1 MKKKIITLVV
11 ITVIFALVIVTSCF
25 IGLVN
30 ISTIKD
36 AKETLAIYN
45 ECVAREDYKDSK
57 LLSLYKFKDNLVRFT
72 VINKDGDVIFDN
84 EIAKLDNHNNR
95 QEIID
100 AFKNGSGSSVRY
112 SESLSTSMV
121 YVATKIDDNTVIRS
135 SVPVNNIRVFT
146 SVTLKYYI
154 AIILLVFVLSLFLA
168 VKLVKIIVYP
178 INELQKVTS
187 KIENG
192 DLNKRAIIYNYDE
205 IGFLAQTF
213 NNIADQ
219 LEIRIIDSLDKKNK
233 LEAILESMESGV
245 IAIDNNEN
253 IILINSYSQKLFDL
267 KEDNIGKKI
276 SDCIIDYDLIN
287 FIREIPEIGTKE
299 VKLFHPIERELR
311 VKKSPIINYLN
322 NSIGIVITVQDITDI
337 KRLENMRSEFV
348 ANVSHELK
356 TPLTSIKGFSE
367 TLRYVD
373 DSETKNK
380 FLDIIDKESERLT
393 NLINDILILSNIE
406 NIHKM
411 ESEYFNPGDVIENV
425 LDMVKSQAYK
435 KSIIIKYNDCFNSEI
450 LGSKDKFHQLAVNLI
465 ENAIKYSNENGI
477 VKIDLTLEE
486 QYFVFKVKD
495 NGIGIPKNDIPRIFE
510 RFYRVDKSR
519 STRGTG
525 LGLAIV
531 KHIVKLFNG
540 EISVKSKVGIGST
553 FTVKIKKVINIKDKL
568 KIY

>member
-45 ECVAREDYKDSK
+45 ECVVREDYKNSK

-72 VINKDGDVIFDN
+72 VINKEGEVIFDN
-84 EIAKLDNHNNR
+84 EITKLDNHNNR

-135 SVPVNNIRVFT
+135 SVPVNSIRVFT
-146 SVTLKYYI
+146 SGTLKYYI

-299 VKLFHPIERELR
+299 IKLFHPIERELR

-553 FTVKIKKVINIKDKL
+553 FTVKIKK
-568 KIY
+568 

>member
-45 ECVAREDYKDSK
+45 ECVVREDYKDSK

-112 SESLSTSMV
+112 SASLSTSMV

-135 SVPVNNIRVFT
+135 SVPVNSIRVFT
-146 SVTLKYYI
+146 SGTLKYYI

-311 VKKSPIINYLN
+311 VKKSPIISYLN

-540 EISVKSKVGIGST
+540 EISVKSKVGRGST
-553 FTVKIKKVINIKDKL
+553 FTVKIKK
-568 KIY
+568 

>member
-45 ECVAREDYKDSK
+45 ECVVREDYKDSK

-72 VINKDGDVIFDN
+72 VINKEGEVIFDN
-84 EIAKLDNHNNR
+84 EITKLDNHNNR

-135 SVPVNNIRVFT
+135 SVPVNSIRVFT
-146 SVTLKYYI
+146 SGTLKYYI

-253 IILINSYSQKLFDL
+253 IILVNSYSQKLFDL

-348 ANVSHELK
+348 ANASHELK

-465 ENAIKYSNENGI
+465 ENAIKYSNENGV

-540 EISVKSKVGIGST
+540 EISVKSKVGRGST
-553 FTVKIKKVINIKDKL
+553 FTVKIKK
-568 KIY
+568 

>member
-11 ITVIFALVIVTSCF
+11 ITVIFVLVIVTSCF

-72 VINKDGDVIFDN
+72 VINKDGEVIFDN

-112 SESLSTSMV
+112 SASLSTSMV

-553 FTVKIKKVINIKDKL
+553 FTVKIKK
-568 KIY
+568 

>member
-45 ECVAREDYKDSK
+45 ECVVREDYKDSK

-72 VINKDGDVIFDN
+72 VINKEGEVIFDN
-84 EIAKLDNHNNR
+84 EITKLDNHNNR

-112 SESLSTSMV
+112 SASLSTSMV

-146 SVTLKYYI
+146 SGTLKYYI

-553 FTVKIKKVINIKDKL
+553 FIVKIKK
-568 KIY
+568 

>member
-45 ECVAREDYKDSK
+45 ECVVREDYKDSK

-72 VINKDGDVIFDN
+72 VINKDGEVIFDN

-112 SESLSTSMV
+112 SASLSTSMV

-553 FTVKIKKVINIKDKL
+553 FTVKIKK
-568 KIY
+568 

>member
-11 ITVIFALVIVTSCF
+11 ITVIFALVIVTNCF

-72 VINKDGDVIFDN
+72 VINKEGEVIFDN

-112 SESLSTSMV
+112 SASLSTSMV

-146 SVTLKYYI
+146 SGTLKYYI

-168 VKLVKIIVYP
+168 IKLVKIIVYP

-553 FTVKIKKVINIKDKL
+553 FIVKIKK
-568 KIY
+568 

>member
-45 ECVAREDYKDSK
+45 ECVVREDYKDSK

-72 VINKDGDVIFDN
+72 VINKEGEVIFDN

-112 SESLSTSMV
+112 SVSLSTSMV

-146 SVTLKYYI
+146 SGTLKYYI

-299 VKLFHPIERELR
+299 IKLFHPIERELR

-553 FTVKIKKVINIKDKL
+553 FTVKIKK
-568 KIY
+568 

>member
-72 VINKDGDVIFDN
+72 VINKDGEVIFDN

-112 SESLSTSMV
+112 SASLSTSMV

-540 EISVKSKVGIGST
+540 EISVKSKLGIGST
-553 FTVKIKKVINIKDKL
+553 FTVKIKK
-568 KIY
+568 

>member
-45 ECVAREDYKDSK
+45 ECVVREDYKDSK

-72 VINKDGDVIFDN
+72 VINKEGEVIFDN

-112 SESLSTSMV
+112 SASLSTSMV

-299 VKLFHPIERELR
+299 IKLFHPIERELR

-553 FTVKIKKVINIKDKL
+553 FTVKIKK
-568 KIY
+568 

>member
-45 ECVAREDYKDSK
+45 ECVVREDYKDSK

-72 VINKDGDVIFDN
+72 VINKEGEVIFDN
-84 EIAKLDNHNNR
+84 EITKLDNHNNR

-135 SVPVNNIRVFT
+135 SVPVNSIRVFT
-146 SVTLKYYI
+146 SGTLKYYI

-299 VKLFHPIERELR
+299 IKLFHPIERELR

-540 EISVKSKVGIGST
+540 EISVKSKVGRI
-553 FTVKIKKVINIKDKL
+553 I
-568 KIY
+568 

>member
-45 ECVAREDYKDSK
+45 ECVVREDYKDSK

-72 VINKDGDVIFDN
+72 VINKEGEVIFDN
-84 EIAKLDNHNNR
+84 EITKLDNHNNR

-135 SVPVNNIRVFT
+135 SVPVNSIRVFT
-146 SVTLKYYI
+146 SGTLKYYI

-299 VKLFHPIERELR
+299 IKLFHPIERELR

-477 VKIDLTLEE
+477 VKIYLTLEE

-540 EISVKSKVGIGST
+540 EISVKSKVGRGST
-553 FTVKIKKVINIKDKL
+553 FTVKIKK
-568 KIY
+568 

>member
-45 ECVAREDYKDSK
+45 ECVVREDYKDSK

-72 VINKDGDVIFDN
+72 VINKEGEVIFDN
-84 EIAKLDNHNNR
+84 EITKLDNHNNR

-135 SVPVNNIRVFT
+135 SVPVNSIRVFT
-146 SVTLKYYI
+146 SGTLKYYI

-299 VKLFHPIERELR
+299 IKLFHPIERELR

-450 LGSKDKFHQLAVNLI
+450 LGSKDKFHQLAVN
-465 ENAIKYSNENGI
+465 SNENGV

-540 EISVKSKVGIGST
+540 EISVKSKVGRGST
-553 FTVKIKKVINIKDKL
+553 FTVKIKK
-568 KIY
+568 

>member
-72 VINKDGDVIFDN
+72 VINKDGEVIFDN

-112 SESLSTSMV
+112 SASLSTSMV

-299 VKLFHPIERELR
+299 IKLFHPIERELR

-553 FTVKIKKVINIKDKL
+553 FIVKIKK
-568 KIY
+568 

>member
-45 ECVAREDYKDSK
+45 ECVVREDYKDSK

-72 VINKDGDVIFDN
+72 VINKEGEVIFDN

-135 SVPVNNIRVFT
+135 SVPVNSIRVFT
-146 SVTLKYYI
+146 SGTLKYYI

-553 FTVKIKKVINIKDKL
+553 FTVKIKK
-568 KIY
+568 

>member
-72 VINKDGDVIFDN
+72 VINKEGEVIFDN
-84 EIAKLDNHNNR
+84 EITKLDNHNNR

-135 SVPVNNIRVFT
+135 SVPVSNIRVFT
-146 SVTLKYYI
+146 SGTLNYYI

-299 VKLFHPIERELR
+299 IKLFHPIERELR

-465 ENAIKYSNENGI
+465 ENAIKYSNENGV

-540 EISVKSKVGIGST
+540 EISVKSKVGRGST
-553 FTVKIKKVINIKDKL
+553 FTVKIKK
-568 KIY
+568 

>member
-45 ECVAREDYKDSK
+45 ECVVREDYKDSK

-72 VINKDGDVIFDN
+72 VINKEGEVIFDN
-84 EIAKLDNHNNR
+84 EITKLDNHNNR

-135 SVPVNNIRVFT
+135 SVPVNSIRVFT
-146 SVTLKYYI
+146 SGTLKYYI

-299 VKLFHPIERELR
+299 IKLFHPIERELR

-373 DSETKNK
+373 DRETKNK

-465 ENAIKYSNENGI
+465 ENAIKYSNENGV
-477 VKIDLTLEE
+477 VKIYLTLEE

-540 EISVKSKVGIGST
+540 EISVKSKVGRGST
-553 FTVKIKKVINIKDKL
+553 FTVKIKK
-568 KIY
+568 

>member
-72 VINKDGDVIFDN
+72 VINKDGEVIFDN

-112 SESLSTSMV
+112 SASLSTSMV

-465 ENAIKYSNENGI
+465 ENAIKYSNENGV

-540 EISVKSKVGIGST
+540 EISVKSKVGRGST
-553 FTVKIKKVINIKDKL
+553 FTVKIKK
-568 KIY
+568 

>member
-45 ECVAREDYKDSK
+45 ECVARKDYKDSK

-72 VINKDGDVIFDN
+72 VINKEGEVIFDN

-112 SESLSTSMV
+112 SASLSTSMV

-146 SVTLKYYI
+146 SGTLKYYI

-168 VKLVKIIVYP
+168 IKLVKIIVYP

-553 FTVKIKKVINIKDKL
+553 FTVKIKK
-568 KIY
+568 

>member
-72 VINKDGDVIFDN
+72 VINKEGEVIFDN

-112 SESLSTSMV
+112 SASLSTSMV

-146 SVTLKYYI
+146 SGTLKYYI

-168 VKLVKIIVYP
+168 IKLVKIIVYP

-486 QYFVFKVKD
+486 QYFVFKVED
-495 NGIGIPKNDIPRIFE
+495 NGVGIPKNDIPRIFE

-540 EISVKSKVGIGST
+540 EISVKSKVGMGST
-553 FTVKIKKVINIKDKL
+553 FTVKIKK
-568 KIY
+568 

>member
-72 VINKDGDVIFDN
+72 VINKEGEVIFDN

-112 SESLSTSMV
+112 SASLSTSMV

-135 SVPVNNIRVFT
+135 SVPVNSIRVFT
-146 SVTLKYYI
+146 SGTLKYYI

-299 VKLFHPIERELR
+299 IKLFHPIERELR

-553 FTVKIKKVINIKDKL
+553 FTVKIKK
-568 KIY
+568 

>member
-72 VINKDGDVIFDN
+72 MINKEGEVIFDN
-84 EIAKLDNHNNR
+84 EITKLDNHNNR

-112 SESLSTSMV
+112 SASLSTSMV

-135 SVPVNNIRVFT
+135 SVPVNSIRVFT
-146 SVTLKYYI
+146 SGTLKYYI

-168 VKLVKIIVYP
+168 IKLVKIIVYP

-465 ENAIKYSNENGI
+465 ENAIKYSNENGV

-553 FTVKIKKVINIKDKL
+553 FTVKIKK
-568 KIY
+568 

>member
-45 ECVAREDYKDSK
+45 ECVVREDYKDSK

-72 VINKDGDVIFDN
+72 VINKEGEVIFDN
-84 EIAKLDNHNNR
+84 EITKLDNHNNR

-135 SVPVNNIRVFT
+135 SVPVNSIRVFT
-146 SVTLKYYI
+146 SGTLKYYI

-299 VKLFHPIERELR
+299 IKLFHPIERELR

-411 ESEYFNPGDVIENV
+411 EIEYFNPGDVIENV

-435 KSIIIKYNDCFNSEI
+435 KSIIKYNDCFNSEI

-540 EISVKSKVGIGST
+540 EISVKSKVGRGST
-553 FTVKIKKVINIKDKL
+553 FTVKIKK
-568 KIY
+568 

>member
-72 VINKDGDVIFDN
+72 VINKEGEVIFDN

-112 SESLSTSMV
+112 SASLSTSMV

-146 SVTLKYYI
+146 SGTLKYYI

-287 FIREIPEIGTKE
+287 FIREIPEIGAKE

-553 FTVKIKKVINIKDKL
+553 FTVKIKK
-568 KIY
+568 

>member
-72 VINKDGDVIFDN
+72 VINKEGEVIFDN
-84 EIAKLDNHNNR
+84 EIAKLDNHNKR

-112 SESLSTSMV
+112 SASLSTSMV

-146 SVTLKYYI
+146 SGTLKYYI

-348 ANVSHELK
+348 ANVSHDLK

-553 FTVKIKKVINIKDKL
+553 FTVKIKK
-568 KIY
+568 

>member
-45 ECVAREDYKDSK
+45 ECVVREDYKDSK

-72 VINKDGDVIFDN
+72 VINKEGEVIFDN
-84 EIAKLDNHNNR
+84 EITKLDNHNNR

-135 SVPVNNIRVFT
+135 SVPVNSIRVFT
-146 SVTLKYYI
+146 SGTLKYYI

-253 IILINSYSQKLFDL
+253 IILINSYSQKLFDF

-299 VKLFHPIERELR
+299 IKLFHPIERELR

-540 EISVKSKVGIGST
+540 EISVKSKVGRGST
-553 FTVKIKKVINIKDKL
+553 FTVKIKK
-568 KIY
+568 

>member
-72 VINKDGDVIFDN
+72 VINKDGEVIFDN

-112 SESLSTSMV
+112 SESLSSSMV

-135 SVPVNNIRVFT
+135 SVPVNSIRVFT
-146 SVTLKYYI
+146 SGTLKYYI

-299 VKLFHPIERELR
+299 IKLFHPIERELR

-553 FTVKIKKVINIKDKL
+553 FIVKIKK
-568 KIY
+568 

>member
-45 ECVAREDYKDSK
+45 ECVVREDYKDSK

-72 VINKDGDVIFDN
+72 VINKDGEVIFDN

-135 SVPVNNIRVFT
+135 SVPVNSIRVFT
-146 SVTLKYYI
+146 SGTLKYYI

-299 VKLFHPIERELR
+299 IKLFHPIERELR

-540 EISVKSKVGIGST
+540 EISVKSKVGRGST
-553 FTVKIKKVINIKDKL
+553 FTVKIKK
-568 KIY
+568 

>member
-72 VINKDGDVIFDN
+72 VINKEGEVIFDN

-112 SESLSTSMV
+112 SASLSTSMV

-146 SVTLKYYI
+146 SGTLKYYI

-168 VKLVKIIVYP
+168 IKLVKIIVYP

-253 IILINSYSQKLFDL
+253 IILINSYSQRLFDL

-553 FTVKIKKVINIKDKL
+553 FTVKIKK
-568 KIY
+568 

>member
-112 SESLSTSMV
+112 SASLSTSMV

-465 ENAIKYSNENGI
+465 ENAIKYSNENGV

-540 EISVKSKVGIGST
+540 EISVKSKVGRGST
-553 FTVKIKKVINIKDKL
+553 FTVKIKK
-568 KIY
+568 

>member
-45 ECVAREDYKDSK
+45 ECVVREDYKDSK

-72 VINKDGDVIFDN
+72 VINKEGEVIFDN
-84 EIAKLDNHNNR
+84 EITKLDNHNNR

-135 SVPVNNIRVFT
+135 SVPVNSIRVFT
-146 SVTLKYYI
+146 SGTLKYYI

-299 VKLFHPIERELR
+299 IKLFHPIERELR

-435 KSIIIKYNDCFNSEI
+435 KSITIKYNDCFNSEI

-465 ENAIKYSNENGI
+465 ENAIKYSNENGV

-540 EISVKSKVGIGST
+540 EISVKSKVGRGST
-553 FTVKIKKVINIKDKL
+553 FTVKIKK
-568 KIY
+568 

>member
-72 VINKDGDVIFDN
+72 VINKEGEVIFDN
-84 EIAKLDNHNNR
+84 EITKLDNHNNR

-112 SESLSTSMV
+112 SASLSTSMV

-135 SVPVNNIRVFT
+135 SVPVSNIRVFT
-146 SVTLKYYI
+146 SGTLNYYI

-253 IILINSYSQKLFDL
+253 IILINSYLQKLFDL

-299 VKLFHPIERELR
+299 IKLFHPIERELR

-393 NLINDILILSNIE
+393 NLINDILILANIE

-540 EISVKSKVGIGST
+540 EISVKSKVGRGST
-553 FTVKIKKVINIKDKL
+553 FTVKIKK
-568 KIY
+568 

>member
-45 ECVAREDYKDSK
+45 ECVVREDYKDSK

-72 VINKDGDVIFDN
+72 VINKDGEVIFDN

-540 EISVKSKVGIGST
+540 EISVKSKVGRGST
-553 FTVKIKKVINIKDKL
+553 FTVKIKK
-568 KIY
+568 

>member
-45 ECVAREDYKDSK
+45 ECVVREDYKDSK

-72 VINKDGDVIFDN
+72 VINKEGEVIFDN
-84 EIAKLDNHNNR
+84 EITKLDNHNNR

-135 SVPVNNIRVFT
+135 SVPVNSIRVFT
-146 SVTLKYYI
+146 SGTLKYYI

-299 VKLFHPIERELR
+299 IKLFHPIERELR

-465 ENAIKYSNENGI
+465 ENAIKYSNENGV

-531 KHIVKLFNG
+531 KEIVERNNG
-540 EISVKSKVGIGST
+540 KVSVSSNDTITEFIIKIPVKISV
-553 FTVKIKKVINIKDKL
+553 
-568 KIY
+568 

>member
-112 SESLSTSMV
+112 SASLSTSMV

-540 EISVKSKVGIGST
+540 EISVKSKVGRGST
-553 FTVKIKKVINIKDKL
+553 FTVKIKK
-568 KIY
+568 

>member
-112 SESLSTSMV
+112 SASLSTSMV

-146 SVTLKYYI
+146 SGTLKYYI

-299 VKLFHPIERELR
+299 IKLFHPIERELR

-553 FTVKIKKVINIKDKL
+553 FTVKIKK
-568 KIY
+568 

>member
-45 ECVAREDYKDSK
+45 ECVAGEDYKDSK

-72 VINKDGDVIFDN
+72 VINKEGEVIFDN

-112 SESLSTSMV
+112 SVSLSTSMV

-146 SVTLKYYI
+146 SGTLKYYI

-168 VKLVKIIVYP
+168 IKLVKIIVYP

-553 FTVKIKKVINIKDKL
+553 FTVKIKK
-568 KIY
+568 

>member
-72 VINKDGDVIFDN
+72 MINKEGEVIFDN
-84 EIAKLDNHNNR
+84 EITKLDNHNNR

-112 SESLSTSMV
+112 SASLSTSMV

-135 SVPVNNIRVFT
+135 SVPVNSIRVFT
-146 SVTLKYYI
+146 SGTLKYYI

-168 VKLVKIIVYP
+168 IKLVKIIVYP

-553 FTVKIKKVINIKDKL
+553 FTVKIKK
-568 KIY
+568 